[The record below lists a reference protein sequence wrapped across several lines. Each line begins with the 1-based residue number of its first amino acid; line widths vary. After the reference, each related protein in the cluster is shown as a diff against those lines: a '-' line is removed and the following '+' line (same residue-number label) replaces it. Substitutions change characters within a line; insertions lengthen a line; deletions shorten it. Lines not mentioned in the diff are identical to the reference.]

1 MQQKDEVLE
10 MTDKQKAMQEHYIK
24 KVFMALANH
33 DDKAFWSAV
42 HELAK
47 LRKERPDAVLFK
59 LYEGLKKL
67 NEAQKEL
74 EK

>member
-1 MQQKDEVLE
+1 
-10 MTDKQKAMQEHYIK
+10 MTDKQKDVMQEHYIK

-59 LYEGLKKL
+59 LYEGLKQDNWKL
-67 NEAQKEL
+67 IEAQKECI
-74 EK
+74 K